1 MLDDSQQV
9 DDRPSPIAARAA
21 AFALAW
27 LVATGAAG
35 CRRAVDTPAPT
46 PSVGDAIPTW
56 SRDVAPLLVRRC
68 GGCHGDGVLPAT
80 APPALGS
87 YDEARRAA
95 AAALRAVRRRMMP
108 PFGPDDTGLCGSWL
122 DASWLT
128 DAEIATFDAWVEH
141 GTPRGDDARAPA
153 SPIASAPPS
162 APPLTL
168 DPRVA
173 FAPGVGGRA
182 YRCFVVEG
190 PRPSA
195 RFLTAV
201 TVTAEPAAAVRQAT
215 LYALDGAGAV
225 HRAHKLEAADAE
237 PGWACYGAPRIVGA
251 RLVAS
256 WSRNTPGQPMPAGTG
271 VPLDGVAAFVMQV
284 RYDLIAS
291 APGTP
296 VSARFALTTGETA
309 QPARLVPVRAAPFTL
324 ALGSAQARVRV
335 SWTSDRK
342 TTLLGLVPRMHT
354 LGRVLDLARTRAGQQ
369 LQCLAHFGHW
379 DIYDQQL
386 FRAVEPIA
394 LAPGD
399 ELTLTCEFTTTSR
412 AGDVKMGEDPD
423 DEQCLAH
430 LYLVDPP

>member
-1 MLDDSQQV
+1 M
-9 DDRPSPIAARAA
+9 DDRPARIASRAT

-35 CRRAVDTPAPT
+35 CRRAVDAPAPT
-46 PSVGDAIPTW
+46 PSVGEAIPTW
-56 SRDVAPLLVRRC
+56 SRDVAPLLIRRC
-68 GGCHGDGVLPAT
+68 GGCHGDGALPAT

-87 YDEARRAA
+87 YDEARRVAA
-95 AAALRAVRRRMMP
+95 PALRAVRRRMMP
-108 PFGPDDTGLCGSWL
+108 PFGPDDTGLCGTWL
-122 DASWLT
+122 DAGWLT
-128 DAEIATFDAWVEH
+128 DAEIATFGAWVEH
-141 GTPRGDDARAPA
+141 GTPRGDDARARV
-153 SPIASAPPS
+153 SPTASAPPS
-162 APPLTL
+162 VPPLTL

-173 FAPGVGGRA
+173 FAPGVGGQA
-182 YRCFVVEG
+182 YRCFVVQG
-190 PRPSA
+190 PRSSA
-195 RFLTAV
+195 PFLTGV

-215 LYALDGAGAV
+215 LYALDGAGAIR
-225 HRAHKLEAADAE
+225 RANKLDAADAG
-237 PGWACYGAPRIVGA
+237 PGWACYGAPNIEGA

-256 WSRNTPGQPMPAGTG
+256 WSRNTPAQPMPAGTG
-271 VPLDGVAAFVMQV
+271 VPLAGVAAFVMQV

-296 VSARFALTTGETA
+296 VSARFALTTSEVA
-309 QPARLVPVRAAPFTL
+309 RPARLVPVRATPFRLAP
-324 ALGSAQARVRV
+324 GVAQARVRV
-335 SWTSDRK
+335 PWTSDRK

-354 LGRVLDLARTRAGQQ
+354 LGRVLDLARTRAGQP

-379 DIYDQQL
+379 DSYDQQL

-412 AGDVKMGEDPD
+412 TDDVKMGEDPD

-430 LYLVDPP
+430 LYLVDTP